1 MAVFCNTPE
10 QMEALKRMVGE
21 RDLQDEIQEIK
32 QRIEYME
39 QAIIKKIWDKIHKD
53 LLKNL
58 ESDISKMIVT
68 QLNKELKK
76 SKPKIRG
83 IYEHYRNHRT
93 QKKL

>member
-1 MAVFCNTPE
+1 MRIDPMAVFCNTPE

-21 RDLQDEIQEIK
+21 RDLRDEVQEIK

-39 QAIIKKIWDKIHKD
+39 QIIIKKIWDKIHKD

-58 ESDISKMIVT
+58 ESDISKMVLT

-76 SKPKIRG
+76 SKISLK
-83 IYEHYRNHRT
+83 
-93 QKKL
+93 

>member
-1 MAVFCNTPE
+1 MRIDPMAVFCNTPE
-10 QMEALKRMVGE
+10 QMEVLKRMVGE
-21 RDLQDEIQEIK
+21 RNLQDEIQEIK

-58 ESDISKMIVT
+58 ESDISKMVLS

-76 SKPKIRG
+76 SKISLK
-83 IYEHYRNHRT
+83 
-93 QKKL
+93 

>member
-10 QMEALKRMVGE
+10 QMEVLKRMVGE
-21 RDLQDEIQEIK
+21 RNLQDEIQEIK

-58 ESDISKMIVT
+58 ESDISKMVLS

-76 SKPKIRG
+76 SKISLK
-83 IYEHYRNHRT
+83 
-93 QKKL
+93 

>member
-21 RDLQDEIQEIK
+21 RDLQDEIREIK

-53 LLKNL
+53 LLKSL
-58 ESDISKMIVT
+58 ETDISKMIVT

-76 SKPKIRG
+76 SKISLK
-83 IYEHYRNHRT
+83 
-93 QKKL
+93 